1 MIHIDKVLSAGDYA
15 TVVVTA
21 TAVSIAA
28 ASVPSAALVLM
39 LLVLN
44 AIGIYRVSQK
54 KLWQDFT
61 KKTINMKSFHLFAI
75 LKLYRIKLII
85 ISRVPS

>member
-44 AIGIYRVSQK
+44 AIGRYIQGVPK

-61 KKTINMKSFHLFAI
+61 KKTINMKSFHICYFETL
-75 LKLYRIKLII
+75 
-85 ISRVPS
+85 